1 MLRGVYHKKEKKDV
15 SLLSPFGKQNR
26 PKDDLKII
34 EQIQLFYFDKKVN
47 LYVTHWKLHLP
58 DSDLFLLVWKNFFPS
73 YLKCRALSVYARRPL
88 G

>member
-1 MLRGVYHKKEKKDV
+1 ML
-15 SLLSPFGKQNR
+15 SLLSPIDTQNR
-26 PKDDLKII
+26 SKDDLKII
-34 EQIQLFYFDKKVN
+34 EQLQLFYFDKKVN

-73 YLKCRALSVYARRPL
+73 YLRCQALSAYVHRPL

>member
-1 MLRGVYHKKEKKDV
+1 MLI
-15 SLLSPFGKQNR
+15 LLSPIDTQNR
-26 PKDDLKII
+26 SKDDLKII

-47 LYVTHWKLHLP
+47 LSVTHWKLRLP

-73 YLKCRALSVYARRPL
+73 YLKCQALSVHARRPL

>member
-1 MLRGVYHKKEKKDV
+1 MLI
-15 SLLSPFGKQNR
+15 LLSPIDTPNK

-34 EQIQLFYFDKKVN
+34 EQIKLFYFDKKVN
-47 LYVTHWKLHLP
+47 LSVTHWKLHLH

-73 YLKCRALSVYARRPL
+73 YLKCRALSVHARRPL

>member
-1 MLRGVYHKKEKKDV
+1 MLI
-15 SLLSPFGKQNR
+15 LLSPIDTPNK

-34 EQIQLFYFDKKVN
+34 EQIKLFYFDKKVN
-47 LYVTHWKLHLP
+47 LSVTHWKLRLP

-73 YLKCRALSVYARRPL
+73 YLKCRALSVHARRPL